1 MARITKL
8 EYENLA
14 AFRYSLRKFQH
25 FSEEAARSA
34 GLTPQQH
41 QALLSIKG
49 SPGRDKITVKELA
62 EQMQIRHHSA
72 VGLVDRLAVQDLIA
86 REHSHA
92 DRREV
97 NLMLTEKGLAIL
109 ERLSTIHKEELRRT
123 LPELQKLIEQ
133 LSKV

>member
-72 VGLVDRLAVQDLIA
+72 VGLVDRLAAQDLIA